1 MLQSRNLDD
10 QRYRDIVDH
19 AVGRIPL
26 LCPQWTNHNPSDPGI
41 TLIELMAWYKEM
53 QQYHMNRCTVD
64 IRRKLLKL
72 AGGDIRP
79 AAAARC
85 GIEPIQAGNGWP
97 ALSRLE
103 TPEGIVFELTE
114 EISAWQ
120 ASIAAFYVEG
130 PHGRT
135 DISAMIERPEA
146 DIRPFAFGAAGKTD
160 FLIAFDALPEGRLR
174 LWFQVRDTLLTPR
187 NPFVRAEQTP
197 RRIRWQMDGLG
208 QVEPVLDE
216 THALSESGYICFDI
230 PPGWEKTRLDPDAGE
245 YWCLRAVLEDP
256 GCEETVCINGVSAVR
271 YQAVQRETW
280 SQSRLLTVAAQP
292 RCQVL
297 FSDALAAVGAFTVF
311 LRTAEGWE
319 QVSDAQEIGTP
330 EGRGVRLDSRRTAAD
345 GRPNL
350 RLVCSDPI
358 HYADLFHDS
367 TGQPGMTVQLELGGR
382 QAVSFALICD
392 TRMEDG
398 SVRPEVWRCVED
410 FYASGPRDRVFVYDP
425 VQETIRFGD
434 GRHGAIVPR
443 GQAAVFVMDL
453 ALSDCG
459 EGNIPEESRL
469 FFTEGRVSVRCM
481 GASGGRHRESIDDA
495 AARFLIRLNQPDKC
509 VSAEDY
515 ELQARK
521 TPGLRVASARAIPG
535 FDPLEPTGKS
545 RHSVVSVVV
554 IPASES
560 SRPLPDSRFLA
571 AVQAHLNRL
580 RPICTVVR
588 VVAPRYIGVSVSAQ
602 LRASGPVE
610 ESELCAAVEDCL
622 AVREGGRSI
631 GDMVLLNDVSMALQR
646 LEAVLSVSRIELR
659 ADGMDCVRSGTGDL
673 LLPQNAAA
681 YLKDCDFSV
690 QYSRSFS

>member
-53 QQYHMNRCTVD
+53 QQYHMNRCTED

-79 AAAARC
+79 ASPARC
-85 GIEPIQAGNGWP
+85 GIEPIQTGIGYP

-114 EISAWQ
+114 EIGARQ

-135 DISAMIERPEA
+135 DVTTMIERPEVG
-146 DIRPFAFGAAGKTD
+146 IRPFAFGTEGRTD
-160 FLIAFDALPEGRLR
+160 LLIAFDALPEGQLR

-187 NPFVRAEQTP
+187 NPFARAEQTP
-197 RRIRWQMDGLG
+197 RRIRWQMEGLG
-208 QVEPVLDE
+208 QVEPALDE
-216 THALSESGYICFDI
+216 THAISGTGYICFDI
-230 PPGWEKTRLDPDAGE
+230 PPEWEKTRLDPDAGDFW
-245 YWCLRAVLEDP
+245 YLRAVLEDP
-256 GCEETVCINGVSAVR
+256 GCEETVCVSGVSAVR
-271 YQAVQRETW
+271 YRAVQQETW

-292 RCQVL
+292 RCQAL
-297 FSDALAAVGAFTVF
+297 FSDALAAEGAFTVF

-319 QVSDAQEIGTP
+319 QVSDAQEVRTP
-330 EGRGVRLDSRRTAAD
+330 EGRGVRLDSGRAAED
-345 GRPNL
+345 GLPNL

-367 TGQPGMTVQLELGGR
+367 TGQPGMTVRLELGRR

-398 SVRPEVWRCVED
+398 SVRPEVWRRVED

-425 VQETIRFGD
+425 IQETVRFGD
-434 GRHGAIVPR
+434 GEHGAIVPR
-443 GQAAVFVMDL
+443 GAAAVFVMDL

-459 EGNIPEESRL
+459 EGNIPEGSRL
-469 FFTEGRVSVRCM
+469 FFAEGRVPVRCM
-481 GASGGRHRESIDDA
+481 GASGGCNRESIDDA
-495 AARFLIRLNQPDKC
+495 AARFLVRLNRPDKC

-535 FDPLEPTGKS
+535 FDPMEPTGRS

-560 SRPLPDSRFLA
+560 SRPVPDSRFLA
-571 AVQAHLNRL
+571 AVQAHLDRL

-588 VVAPRYIGVSVSAQ
+588 VVAPRYIGISVSAQ

-610 ESELCAAVEDCL
+610 ESELRAAVGECL
-622 AVREGGRSI
+622 TVREGGRSI

-646 LEAVLSVSRIELR
+646 LQAVLSVSRIEIQ
-659 ADGMDCVRSGTGDL
+659 ADGMDCVRTDTGDL
-673 LLPQNAAA
+673 LLPKNAAA
-681 YLKDCDFSV
+681 YLRDCDFTV
-690 QYSRSFS
+690 QVSQSFG